1 MLDVC
6 CFLGG
11 SDRTGCTFK
20 FWSRRKRLVLKDI
33 RRGKLTPP
41 RDRRFAG
48 FRTTLCYGIKCTG
61 PQYYILEE
69 LRHKIEF

>member
-1 MLDVC
+1 M
-6 CFLGG
+6 
-11 SDRTGCTFK
+11 
-20 FWSRRKRLVLKDI
+20 LKDI

-41 RDRRFAG
+41 RARRFAG